1 MFLCCVA
8 LVCMLRLLDASFKEG
23 AGAAAAAAE
32 EKEEEVHEFVGNG
45 RRDIEA
51 LRVRIP
57 SSF

>member
-8 LVCMLRLLDASFKEG
+8 LVCMLRLLDVSFKE
-23 AGAAAAAAE
+23 GAAAAAAE

>member
-1 MFLCCVA
+1 MLLCCVA
-8 LVCMLRLLDASFKEG
+8 LVCMLRLLDVSFKE
-23 AGAAAAAAE
+23 GAAAAAAE